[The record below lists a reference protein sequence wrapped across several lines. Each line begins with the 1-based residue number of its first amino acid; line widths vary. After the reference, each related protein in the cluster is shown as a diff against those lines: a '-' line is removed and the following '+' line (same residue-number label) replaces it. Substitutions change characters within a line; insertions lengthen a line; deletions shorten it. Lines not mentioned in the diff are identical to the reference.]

1 MLQHRAKA
9 IFSAMLVLA
18 ASASL
23 ALAEDSYSE
32 AELQKA
38 KDFITTKLRAD
49 KSYML
54 EELAKKSGKTPEV
67 MFLDIAKLT
76 GDDTLGTGP
85 RKPNIPASTK
95 KDTAKKPGLT
105 GVPAPIIGVNPKKP
119 NIPGTPPAGGGN

>member
-23 ALAEDSYSE
+23 ALAGDSYSE

-38 KDFITTKLRAD
+38 REFITTKLRAD

-95 KDTAKKPGLT
+95 KDAAKKPGLT
-105 GVPAPIIGVNPKKP
+105 GVPDPIIGVNPKKP